1 MVTKVYK
8 IITGKASYS
17 QRLEFFDIFLLER
30 TAWSYCSEGYAI
42 PKLFLISRFAGF
54 RLTPPLLAVRPFDKL
69 RDRSVSN
76 GYAALPIGARLYGK
90 NAAKA

>member
-1 MVTKVYK
+1 
-8 IITGKASYS
+8 
-17 QRLEFFDIFLLER
+17 
-30 TAWSYCSEGYAI
+30 
-42 PKLFLISRFAGF
+42 LISRFAGF

-90 NAAKA
+90 IAAKA

>member
-54 RLTPPLLAVRPFDKL
+54 RLTPPLLR
-69 RDRSVSN
+69 N